1 MKNTC
6 FIFFTVLLLTGC
18 TKKTGDWPVIQGET
32 MGTYFSVIYQ
42 AEGNR
47 VVRKRLKD
55 QIENILKDINQ
66 TMSTYIDDS
75 ELSLLNQV
83 SMQFPVV
90 ISEELFHVINS
101 AQSISEI
108 TGGAFDVTIGP
119 LVNLWGFGPVPGNTV
134 QSEND
139 ISFVMEQVGYEKLI
153 LDETSATI
161 SKTKDMMYIDLSAI
175 AKGYAVDRIAM
186 HLDMLNINNYLVD
199 IGGDLIGKGDNKNGQ
214 AWQIGIEKPD
224 PYARNVQ
231 TMVSLDNMG
240 MATSGDYRNYFEQ
253 DGVRYSH
260 TLDPT
265 TGKPVMHNLA
275 SVTVL
280 HAQCMQADALAT
292 ALLVMGADA
301 GMALAE
307 KLELP
312 VYMIIKTDTGFEA
325 RHNSYFDEYLPD

>member
-1 MKNTC
+1 MKKTC
-6 FIFFTVLLLTGC
+6 FILFTVLMVSGC
-18 TKKTGDWPVIQGET
+18 KKTTEDWPVIRGET
-32 MGTYFSVIYQ
+32 MGTSYSVTYQ

-66 TMSTYIDDS
+66 KMSTYIDDS
-75 ELSLLNQV
+75 ELSLLNQI

-90 ISEELFHVINS
+90 ISEELFYVINS
-101 AQSISEI
+101 AQSISEL

-119 LVNLWGFGPVPGNTV
+119 LVNLWGFGPVQGNKVPT
-134 QSEND
+134 END

-153 LDETSATI
+153 LDETSSTI
-161 SKTKDMMYIDLSAI
+161 SKTTDMMYIDLSAI

-199 IGGDLIGKGDNKNGQ
+199 IGGDMLGKGKNKNEQ
-214 AWQIGIEKPD
+214 AWQIGVEKPD
-224 PYARNVQ
+224 PYARDVQ
-231 TMVSLDNMG
+231 TIVSLDNMG

-301 GMALAE
+301 GMVLAE

-312 VYMIIKTDTGFEA
+312 VYMIFKTEAGFEA
-325 RHNSYFDEYLPD
+325 RHNSYFDQYLPD